1 MTTNFRL
8 LAMAAVAMLAMNS
21 CVKEENLNNGDKKGT
36 PVEFE
41 MGVNSVS
48 RTNTPDDGYATT
60 FVAGDEVGIF
70 VYKDETLVVKNAYYK
85 LSADGK
91 WEAQGEAITAE
102 EGVSY
107 SYYAYYPYNA
117 EATDATSV
125 SLTVAGDQTTGY
137 TGSDALMAKSEN
149 VAAGT
154 TTVPLQ
160 YSHAFALVQ
169 VSLKGDLAAKD
180 ATVTLQNVYPTAALN
195 IKAGTVGQATGTK
208 GTVAMKACTTN
219 GETAPFNY
227 RAIVPAQNIKAGDA
241 ILMASSNGKNYKFT
255 YSVDVPYESGKLRQ
269 FNVTL
274 GATPAETTIEIGE
287 GTIKDWEDGS
297 TVSGDGSAEE
307 LPLINEIPSEIPTL
321 GTDVVIEQTSSTW
334 FNIINKELASATIS
348 EAEVAGTTPEWV
360 NQANLTFN
368 STYNTDEKTVTSNSW
383 YGSIIGYYL
392 IGGISTEEKDIY
404 ELSFKAKGTNV
415 YTTNEDPETELTS
428 SNVPQ
433 LYLTCRNADNSTSF
447 SIRNNTETPTATN
460 STTTLNID
468 NTWKTCKFYIHFY
481 EKGSIK
487 APSTYN
493 ETNVKT
499 PTTASDYSKIQIRI
513 STNNKATAS
522 EPNLKTSISIT
533 DVKLVP
539 YAKSVTTT
547 EPES

>member
-48 RTNTPDDGYATT
+48 RTETPDDGYATT
-60 FVAGDEVGIF
+60 FVEGDEVGIF
-70 VYKDETLVVKNAYYK
+70 VYNGEKAVVKNAHYK
-85 LSADGK
+85 LNADRK
-91 WEAQGEAITAE
+91 WVAQGEAITAE

-169 VSLKGDLAAKD
+169 VSLKGDLAAKN

-195 IKAGTVGQATGTK
+195 LKDGTVGEAAGTS

-219 GETAPFNY
+219 GDAAPYNY
-227 RAIVPAQNIKAGDA
+227 RAIVPAQKIAENNG
-241 ILMASSNGKNYKFT
+241 ILTTLSNGKNYKFT
-255 YSVDVPYESGKLRQ
+255 YSVEVPYESGKLRQ
-269 FNVTL
+269 FDVTL
-274 GATPAETTIEIGE
+274 GSTPTETKIEIGE

-307 LPLINEIPSEIPTL
+307 LPLINELPSEIPTL
-321 GTDVVIEQTSSTW
+321 GTDAVIEQTSSTW

-348 EAEVAGTTPEWV
+348 EAEVAGTTPEWE

-368 STYNTDEKTVTSNSW
+368 STYIDEKTVTSNSW

-415 YTTNEDPETELTS
+415 YTTNENPETELTS

-460 STTTLNID
+460 STITLNAD

-481 EKGSIK
+481 EKGSTK
-487 APSTYN
+487 APSGYSGS
-493 ETNVKT
+493 NVKT

>member
-1 MTTNFRL
+1 MTTSFRL

-60 FVAGDEVGIF
+60 FVEGDEVGIF
-70 VYKDETLVVKNAYYK
+70 VYNGETPVVKNAHYK
-85 LSADGK
+85 LDADGK
-91 WEAQGEAITAE
+91 WIAQGEAITAE

-195 IKAGTVGQATGTK
+195 LKTATVGEAAGAL
-208 GTVAMKACTTN
+208 GTVAMKACSTN
-219 GETAPFNY
+219 GESAPFNY
-227 RAIVPAQNIKAGDA
+227 RAIVPAQTIAANNG
-241 ILMASSNGKNYKFT
+241 ILTTFSNGKSYKFT

-274 GATPAETTIEIGE
+274 GGTTGNTIEIGQ
-287 GTIKDWEDGS
+287 GTISDWTDGS
-297 TVSGDGSAEE
+297 DVEGGEGSVGEVIEAINTIVVPITAQTTAYDGGKYSSTSLLNMEEEGWFSRYASENGATLTFAENTATIEMPDTTGLGIKLTTGWNNYSFGYHANGPLAKTNGEYKFSCTISGNTGSQGGIMIRTSTDKEAFTIITSTGRKTINTFTTNAETQVITFTLDLTQKSNKASSGD
-307 LPLINEIPSEIPTL
+307 IKPT
-321 GTDVVIEQTSSTW
+321 T
-334 FNIINKELASATIS
+334 
-348 EAEVAGTTPEWV
+348 
-360 NQANLTFN
+360 
-368 STYNTDEKTVTSNSW
+368 
-383 YGSIIGYYL
+383 
-392 IGGISTEEKDIY
+392 
-404 ELSFKAKGTNV
+404 
-415 YTTNEDPETELTS
+415 EDPEPIIATNDSDLT
-428 SNVPQ
+428 NIYIY
-433 LYLTCRNADNSTSF
+433 LYNNKFNTSF
-447 SIRNNTETPTATN
+447 SV
-460 STTTLNID
+460 SD
-468 NTWKTCKFYIHFY
+468 
-481 EKGSIK
+481 IK
-487 APSTYN
+487 L
-493 ETNVKT
+493 E
-499 PTTASDYSKIQIRI
+499 RI
-513 STNNKATAS
+513 TQ
-522 EPNLKTSISIT
+522 
-533 DVKLVP
+533 
-539 YAKSVTTT
+539 
-547 EPES
+547 

>member
-8 LAMAAVAMLAMNS
+8 MAMAAVAMLAMNS

-70 VYKDETLVVKNAYYK
+70 VYNGETPVVKNAYYK

-169 VSLKGDLAAKD
+169 VSLKGDLASKD

-195 IKAGTVGQATGTK
+195 LKAGTVSDASVTP
-208 GTVAMKACTTN
+208 GTVAMKPCSTN
-219 GETAPFNY
+219 DDATPFNY
-227 RAIVPAQNIKAGDA
+227 RAIVPRQDIKAGDA
-241 ILMASSNGKNYKFT
+241 ILMAYSNGKNYKFT
-255 YSVDVPYESGKLRQ
+255 YNKDVPYESGKLRQ

-274 GATPAETTIEIGE
+274 GTAPGETTIEIGE
-287 GTIKDWEDGS
+287 GTIANWEDGS
-297 TVSGDGSAEE
+297 TVSGTG
-307 LPLINEIPSEIPTL
+307 
-321 GTDVVIEQTSSTW
+321 GTEVVIEPISSITVPFGANTQVTAGGKYSETNLLSMEEEGW
-334 FNIINKELASATIS
+334 FSRYAADYGATLAFADGAVSITMPESGNRGWNNCSFGYHANGPVVGKYKFSCTIS
-348 EAEVAGTTPEWV
+348 SPGNKQVAGGFMIRTSGDDRAVTTEYTVDKVPGVRTIHSFTKKVVEGQQDETPSEQKISFTV
-360 NQANLTFN
+360 DFSQK
-368 STYNTDEKTVTSNSW
+368 YNGGTSNQ
-383 YGSIIGYYL
+383 I
-392 IGGISTEEKDIY
+392 
-404 ELSFKAKGTNV
+404 
-415 YTTNEDPETELTS
+415 TS
-428 SNVPQ
+428 GLEN
-433 LYLTCRNADNSTSF
+433 
-447 SIRNNTETPTATN
+447 
-460 STTTLNID
+460 
-468 NTWKTCKFYIHFY
+468 
-481 EKGSIK
+481 
-487 APSTYN
+487 
-493 ETNVKT
+493 
-499 PTTASDYSKIQIRI
+499 
-513 STNNKATAS
+513 
-522 EPNLKTSISIT
+522 
-533 DVKLVP
+533 
-539 YAKSVTTT
+539 TTT
-547 EPES
+547 EDLTDIYIYIYNNTVSSTFSISNIKLERVTE

>member
-8 LAMAAVAMLAMNS
+8 LAMATVAMLAMNS

-60 FVAGDEVGIF
+60 FVEGDEVGIF
-70 VYKDETLVVKNAYYK
+70 VYNGETPVVKNAHYK
-85 LSADGK
+85 LNVNGK

-125 SLTVAGDQTTGY
+125 SLTVKGDQTTGY
-137 TGSDALMAKSEN
+137 TGSDALIAKSEN

-154 TTVPLQ
+154 NTVTLQ
-160 YSHAFALVQ
+160 YTHAFALVQ
-169 VSLKGDLAAKD
+169 VTLKGDLAAKD

-195 IKAGTVGQATGTK
+195 IKAGTVDQATGTM

-219 GETAPFNY
+219 GDAAPYNY
-227 RAIVPAQNIKAGDA
+227 RAIVPAQKIAANKS
-241 ILMASSNGKNYKFT
+241 ILTTFSNGKNYKFT
-255 YSVDVPYESGKLRQ
+255 YSVEVPYESGKLRQ
-269 FNVTL
+269 FDVTL
-274 GATPAETTIEIGE
+274 GSTPTETKIEIGE

-307 LPLINEIPSEIPTL
+307 LPLINELPSEIPTL
-321 GTDVVIEQTSSTW
+321 GTDAVIKQTSSTW

-348 EAEVAGTTPEWV
+348 EAELAGTTPEWG

-368 STYNTDEKTVTSNSW
+368 STYTDENTITSNSW

-415 YTTNEDPETELTS
+415 YTTNENPETELTS

-460 STTTLNID
+460 STITLNAD

-481 EKGSIK
+481 EKGSTK
-487 APSTYN
+487 APSGYSAS
-493 ETNVKT
+493 NVKT
-499 PTTASDYSKIQIRI
+499 PTTSSDYSKIQIRI
-513 STNNKATAS
+513 STNNKATSS